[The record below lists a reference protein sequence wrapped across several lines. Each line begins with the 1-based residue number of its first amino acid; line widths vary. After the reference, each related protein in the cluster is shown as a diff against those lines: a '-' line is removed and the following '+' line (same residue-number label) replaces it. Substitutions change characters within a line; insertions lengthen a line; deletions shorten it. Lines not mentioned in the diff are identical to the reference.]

1 MGKIPE
7 DIKSEHPRK
16 LTTEGAQEKS
26 MISGHYS
33 AYKKIISLKRRKVN
47 ETY

>member
-1 MGKIPE
+1 MGKTPE

-26 MISGHYS
+26 MISGHYP
-33 AYKKIISLKRRKVN
+33 AYIRMISLKRRKVN